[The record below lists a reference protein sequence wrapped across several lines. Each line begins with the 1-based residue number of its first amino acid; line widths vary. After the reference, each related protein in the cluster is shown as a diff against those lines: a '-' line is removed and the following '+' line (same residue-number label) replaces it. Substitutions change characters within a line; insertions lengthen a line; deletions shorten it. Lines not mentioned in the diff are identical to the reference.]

1 MAAAVNELSTFD
13 KLKQLYDLQI
23 ADSELDEIQNLKGEL
38 PMEVNDLEDEL
49 AGLETRIQKAQQATD
64 DLEAE
69 IKKHKDS
76 VNTSETL
83 IERYKTQLENVK
95 NNREYEALNK
105 EIDLQGLDIQL
116 ADKRIRDAQRNIDAK
131 NETVDVAKNRL
142 TAKKKELDVKRVE
155 LQKILEK
162 TEKEEEK
169 LRKKSDKARKGIDT
183 RLLKSYDKTRAS
195 YRNGLVV
202 VGIMR
207 EACGGCFNHIPP
219 QLHVEVSLHKK
230 IIACEH
236 CGRILVDESI
246 TNPQP
251 EAVA

>member
-1 MAAAVNELSTFD
+1 MAAAVNELSTYE

-49 AGLETRIQKAQQATD
+49 AGLETRIQKAHQATE
-64 DLEAE
+64 DLEVE
-69 IKKHKDS
+69 MKKHKDS
-76 VNTSETL
+76 IKTSETL

-131 NETVDVAKNRL
+131 TETVDVAKTRL
-142 TAKKKELDVKRVE
+142 AVKKKELEVKRIE

-169 LRKKSDKARKGIDT
+169 LRKKSDKARKGIEG